1 MTIKT
6 KLHALAIAAV
16 FGLGLGMTSTSPAHA
31 QWWGGGYND
40 GYSGSGYGYH
50 DGWRHRGWDG
60 DRDWGYRNDWR
71 WRHHR
76 HCWLVRRHHR
86 LIRVCR

>member
-1 MTIKT
+1 MHIMTIST

-16 FGLGLGMTSTSPAHA
+16 FGLGLGMASTSPAHA
-31 QWWGGGYND
+31 QWWGGYYGP
-40 GYSGSGYGYH
+40 GYGYH
-50 DGWRHRGWDG
+50 DY
-60 DRDWGYRNDWR
+60 GYRDYGYRDDWR